1 MESPVLLHY
10 LLPRGAVVARLMAAL
25 GALVLHARLH
35 GTGVAPRVPFVVRM
49 SAAEEEAKRAWLA
62 KQERATGSPP
72 RISNEES
79 QAAMHAANAA
89 ARARGL
95 AAMGGKD
102 ALRSRKMQG
111 FGAED
116 TEYYGYGEQPQEM
129 PDDREI
135 DLLTGKPLSDGGDH
149 DPRAQGFGG
158 RQAGWARKAET
169 TPSGPPPMEGTLRTP
184 GQERLALIPSPRPS
198 PTASPA
204 LALALG
210 PALALALTG
219 AGAALA
225 AGGARAGVQV
235 WLRRRG
241 HA

>member
-1 MESPVLLHY
+1 M
-10 LLPRGAVVARLMAAL
+10 MAAL
-25 GALVLHARLH
+25 QAALATAVLHACLH

-72 RISNEES
+72 RLSNEES

-210 PALALALTG
+210 PALALALGPALALALPG

>member
-1 MESPVLLHY
+1 
-10 LLPRGAVVARLMAAL
+10 MAAL
-25 GALVLHARLH
+25 AAAAVLHARLH

-49 SAAEEEAKRAWLA
+49 STAEEEAKRAWLA

-89 ARARGL
+89 ARSRGL

-158 RQAGWARKAET
+158 RSAGWGRKAET

-184 GQERLALIPSPRPS
+184 GQERLALIPSPRPR
-198 PTASPA
+198 PTPSPA

-210 PALALALTG
+210 PALALALGPALALALGPARALALTG

-225 AGGARAGVQV
+225 AGGARAGVPV

-241 HA
+241 YA